1 MKVKKNAIKITDPE
15 SGETKTIDR
24 LIPETEEETEELQK
38 EKETGE
44 RPAPM
49 NLATNLEDEK

>member
-1 MKVKKNAIKITDPE
+1 MKKNAIKVTDPE
-15 SGETKTIDR
+15 TGETKTIDR
-24 LIPETEEETEELQK
+24 LIPETEEEAEELQK
-38 EKETGE
+38 EKESGE